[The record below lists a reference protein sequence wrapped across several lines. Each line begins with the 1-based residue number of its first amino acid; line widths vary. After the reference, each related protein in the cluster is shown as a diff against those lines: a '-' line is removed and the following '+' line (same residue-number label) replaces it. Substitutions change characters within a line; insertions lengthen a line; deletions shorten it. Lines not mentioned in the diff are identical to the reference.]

1 MQIQRTYSHQ
11 MSLFPRSDF
20 STYGEMIRRTSMFGP
35 QEFDES
41 AARKIASRIVDFQ
54 RSELNRPVNI
64 SFAPG
69 QTIVPV
75 LGQLA
80 ELGTIDRSLL
90 LSSTPQC
97 GDHLASLFRNPE
109 EETLVFKN
117 TAEISAFLENS
128 PADLKTAFTPL
139 FERSAPFLVEWSNIR
154 FFHMV
159 ELFEQPLFQYREN
172 MVNWFFGR
180 LPESNCIPKDQIHYI
195 DINSPGTYPDLIAE
209 KGGIDLGVLGIG
221 ENSHI
226 AFNEP
231 GLELKGSIAQVRLSD
246 GTIEHLKP
254 LIPAI
259 GTNPDALTLTTWYI
273 INNFAKIIL
282 IAAGHNKSSAIK
294 HCLFNEQAGPGS
306 VSTVDFPAFA
316 LRFHPRKMILL
327 DTEAAS
333 GLKPNDIESIREA
346 QGDARAARILMEDL
360 GFRKTFNDTQVRT
373 IEKSLSDK
381 YLGYTISSRDIAPI
395 LEAFVSANLPAE
407 QFDAFVEEKIFD
419 YYLRPPQR
427 PSPQEERPEER
438 REARTGILN
447 KDPFEKQKLA
457 HFFRHVLRVFRFP
470 HIADRVTERKKLISD
485 IILMNVVS
493 KAYINTASEM
503 RRNLAIETVFKH
515 AVQHHKA
522 SNHQPGLE
530 TVFELIATQMKT
542 GGTSVFFSFIPM
554 IRRSDDVLRTAS
566 LIFDLLLRA
575 KEGKVELF
583 CKDHNL
589 GHDLALTPEEFFK
602 ISCRITLMIAASS
615 ERIND
620 ALMQY
625 FLAASME
632 HPEGASF
639 VKSITDAFL
648 RFKLM
653 HSTISEVALD
663 QSEKAKILYGM
674 HELLLSETAENNLR
688 LVSQIRDLIAGTSL
702 DDSSKLKAI
711 SGLCDSL
718 ARKSSG
724 ELF

>member
-1 MQIQRTYSHQ
+1 MKIQRTYLHQ
-11 MSLFPRSDF
+11 MALFPRSSF

-35 QEFDES
+35 QDFDES
-41 AARKIASRIVDFQ
+41 SARKIASRIVDFQ
-54 RSELNRPVNI
+54 RSGLNRPVNI

-97 GDHLASLFRNPE
+97 GEHLASLFRNPS
-109 EETLVFKN
+109 EETLVFKSLDD
-117 TAEISAFLENS
+117 ISSFLERAPS
-128 PADLKTAFTPL
+128 DLKQAFTPL
-139 FERSAPFLVEWSNIR
+139 FERSAPFLVEWSDVR

-159 ELFEQPLFQYREN
+159 ELFEQPFFQYREN
-172 MVNWFFGR
+172 MGNWFFGR
-180 LPESNCIPKDQIHYI
+180 LPASNCIPEGNIHYI
-195 DINSPGTYPDLIAE
+195 DTSSPVKYPGLIAE

-231 GLELKGSIAQVRLSD
+231 GMELKGDIAEVRLSD
-246 GTIEHLKP
+246 DTIDHLKP

-259 GTNPDALTLTTWYI
+259 GSNPDALTLTTWYI

-282 IAAGHNKSSAIK
+282 IAAGHNKSTAIK

-306 VSTVDFPAFA
+306 VSVIDFPAFA

-346 QGDARAARILMEDL
+346 QGDAKAARMLMEEL
-360 GFRKTFNDTQVRT
+360 GFRTRYNDTQIRA

-395 LEAFVSANLPAE
+395 LASFLESELPPEEFEAFVENG
-407 QFDAFVEEKIFD
+407 IFD
-419 YYLRPPQR
+419 HYIRHSFTTTSDIGKGGR
-427 PSPQEERPEER
+427 
-438 REARTGILN
+438 N
-447 KDPFEKQKLA
+447 KFEKQQLA
-457 HFFRHVLRVFRFP
+457 HIFRHVLRVFRFP
-470 HIADRVTERKKLISD
+470 NIAERVSERKKLISD

-493 KAYINTASEM
+493 KAYIDTASEM

-515 AVQHHKA
+515 AIQHHKD
-522 SNHQPGLE
+522 SNHQPALE

-583 CKDHNL
+583 CKDHSL
-589 GHDLALTPEEFFK
+589 GHGLALTPEEFFK

-639 VKSITDAFL
+639 IKSITDTFL

-653 HSTISEVALD
+653 HSTISGIDLD
-663 QSEKAKILYGM
+663 QSEKAKMLYGM
-674 HELLLSETAENNLR
+674 HELMLSETSDNNLK

-711 SGLCDSL
+711 SGFCDSF
-718 ARKSSG
+718 AGKSSG
-724 ELF
+724 EQF